1 MAKKRATK
9 EALLTAAI
17 GLFQKHGFENI
28 TIDDICKE
36 IDVTKTAFYYYYK
49 SKDELIRD
57 YFSTDNMLSSEEL
70 ASILSANDYANQVLR
85 IIETRIPRHKGRCHF
100 DKGVVPYIPK
110 GRGYPFAAGTG
121 RAIGYCNQPD

>member
-36 IDVTKTAFYYYYK
+36 IDVTKTAFYY
-49 SKDELIRD
+49 
-57 YFSTDNMLSSEEL
+57 
-70 ASILSANDYANQVLR
+70 
-85 IIETRIPRHKGRCHF
+85 
-100 DKGVVPYIPK
+100 
-110 GRGYPFAAGTG
+110 
-121 RAIGYCNQPD
+121 